1 MFSWGRWGSL
11 AVITPMSTWQLLNLS
26 CNQELL
32 CADTCPDV
40 MLTQDRL
47 LVLFT
52 AHLARVVGLGTSWQ
66 G

>member
-1 MFSWGRWGSL
+1 
-11 AVITPMSTWQLLNLS
+11 MSTWQLLNLS

-32 CADTCPDV
+32 CPDTCPDV